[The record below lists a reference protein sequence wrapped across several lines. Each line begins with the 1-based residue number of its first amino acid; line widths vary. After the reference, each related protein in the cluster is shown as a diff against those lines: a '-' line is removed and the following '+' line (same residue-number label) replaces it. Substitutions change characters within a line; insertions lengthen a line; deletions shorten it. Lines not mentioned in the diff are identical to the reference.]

1 MIDLTKVTKTRRG
14 YKVLQTMYCPTNEES
29 EQIVACIMTGFG
41 QEEEESEAICYFADG
56 SYFKDRESGMDLVE
70 EETRIK
76 QGSEGDKG
84 IKQGSEGDKGIKQE
98 VEDIKQC
105 MLSIRDNISVLLMEL
120 DR

>member
-1 MIDLTKVTKTRRG
+1 MIDLTKVTKTKRG

-41 QEEEESEAICYFADG
+41 QEEEESEAISYFADG
-56 SYFKDRESGMDLVE
+56 SYLKDRESGMDLVE
-70 EETRIK
+70 EETR
-76 QGSEGDKG
+76 